1 MKKNRIISFL
11 LTLLCS
17 AFFVSCGMNY
27 SAVYFQNNSEDFSFS
42 GNGVDEDTVFELGSC
57 GKTVAAYTALSL
69 VDEGKLDLNQKIKP
83 YLDAKLITE
92 DARLDEITVKQLL
105 CHTAG
110 FSPSYELGIDK
121 KIYSE
126 PGKEFRYSGVGYI
139 YLQNVIEKASGMSFE
154 EAASHYVFEPLG
166 MKNSTFENASIITP
180 YMNAGNAVLYALVV
194 FVLSFIVLLII
205 SCIIGKIV
213 KRKNFKFRSA
223 YLFSFVAAGIINV
236 IALCLIMSKV
246 LVLFIICYAL
256 MGIVLFITRKKSKLF
271 NACVP
276 VIVSVLF
283 ILGFT
288 LKLCIPV
295 TNELISKGPNCAFSL
310 KSTAKDMSLFCNALM
325 KKQKSTGSIFSEM
338 FNPAVKIDD
347 KNSWGLG
354 IAIENSSQ
362 SGTTYWH
369 SGINPGAQSLFVLY
383 PDQDKYIIVLT
394 NSDNGLELSKQ
405 KAREFLGFDG
415 EWDIRR

>member
-11 LTLLCS
+11 LPLLCS
-17 AFFVSCGMNY
+17 AFLISCGMNY
-27 SAVYFQNNSEDFSFS
+27 SAVCSKNNSEDFSFS
-42 GNGVDEDTVFELGSC
+42 GNGVDENTVFELGSC
-57 GKTVAAYTALSL
+57 GKTVAAYTALAL

-83 YLDAKLITE
+83 CLDAKLITE

-110 FSPSYELGIDK
+110 FSPSYELGVDK
-121 KIYSE
+121 KIYSD
-126 PGKEFRYSGVGYI
+126 PGKEFCYSGVGYI
-139 YLQNVIEKASGMSFE
+139 YLQNVIEHASGMTFE

-166 MKNSTFENASIITP
+166 MKSSTFENTKTITP

-194 FVLSFIVLLII
+194 FVLSFVVLLVI
-205 SCIIGKIV
+205 SSIIGKIV

-223 YLFSFVAAGIINV
+223 YLFSFIAAGIINV

-246 LVLFIICYAL
+246 LVLFIICFAL
-256 MGIVLFITRKKSKLF
+256 MGIALFITKNKAKMF
-271 NACVP
+271 IACVP
-276 VIVSVLF
+276 LIVAVIF

-310 KSTAKDMSLFCNALM
+310 KSTAKDMSLFCNELM
-325 KKQKSTGSIFSEM
+325 KKQKHSDGIFAEM
-338 FNPAVKIDD
+338 FTPAVRIDD
-347 KNSWGLG
+347 RNSWGLG
-354 IAIENSSQ
+354 IAIENSNQ

-383 PDQDKYIIVLT
+383 PEQDKYIIVLT
-394 NSDNGLELSKQ
+394 NSDNGLDFSKA
-405 KAREFLGFDG
+405 KAREFLDVDG
-415 EWDIRR
+415 DWDIQR